1 MTAAAPSPREA
12 SGGAPGAMAAPIRAT
27 GGRRPPALAKLLGW
41 AAPSDSLEP
50 GTSSAGEP
58 GVAEPERPDAS
69 SPRGAAAF
77 APATPL
83 VRWAERLLPT
93 IVRALGCS
101 LRYEVHN
108 LAALRVARERAPDG
122 RVIYCCWHGSLL
134 PVGYLCRGY
143 GVRIMASRHRDGEIS
158 ARVLERLGFRPIRG
172 STGRGGTLALLQA
185 LRSSG
190 RGDLAITPD
199 GPRGPRE
206 VFQAGAVFLA
216 ARSGLPLVPV
226 GCDADRG
233 WRLASWDRFLIP
245 APFARVRVVIGEP
258 LFVPADAGGR
268 GREELRA
275 RAEREVAAAAASAGF
290 KPWRAPRDGS
300 LGERGAG

>member
-1 MTAAAPSPREA
+1 MTAAAASTRGA
-12 SGGAPGAMAAPIRAT
+12 SGGATGAMDAPIRAT
-27 GGRRPPALAKLLGW
+27 GGRRPPALAELLGW
-41 AAPSDSLEP
+41 AASSGARGS
-50 GTSSAGEP
+50 GTSPAGEP
-58 GVAEPERPDAS
+58 GLAAPGRPDAS
-69 SPRGAAAF
+69 SPPAAAS
-77 APATPL
+77 APDTPL

-93 IVRALGCS
+93 IVRALGSS

-108 LAALRVARERAPDG
+108 LAALRQARERSPDG
-122 RVIYCCWHGSLL
+122 HVIYCVWHGSLL

-143 GVRIMASRHRDGEIS
+143 GVRILASRHRDGEIL

-172 STGRGGTLALLQA
+172 STGRGGSLAVLQA

-245 APFARVRVVIGEP
+245 APFARVRVMIGTP
-258 LFVPADAGGR
+258 LFVQPDADAR

-275 RAEREVAAAAASAGF
+275 RAEREVAAATASASFEGG
-290 KPWRAPRDGS
+290 RAPGDGS
-300 LGERGAG
+300 LREERAG